1 MIKSLD
7 CFENEKASALLEKIY
22 SEIPVERTIAIAA
35 VNALNQKKAADFPD
49 DKGCLTDAIK
59 ASPGSK
65 IAMVGFFGPVIKQL
79 ESIGAETVVYDI
91 GKGSGKAE
99 DFYPFLENEADSLI
113 LTSTSLLN
121 QSTEDILGY
130 IKNRKIPAV
139 MLGPTTIME
148 PEIYSHLPVTI
159 LAGTVPVGL
168 WKGCPG
174 YQKRQGNPDNS
185 EIRPKS
191 AGSGV
196 IGNVFKL
203 FTAYPDT
210 FQAVIFRTMEMT
222 AVLFKPVYN
231 VKEIRGNLLTGI

>member
-1 MIKSLD
+1 M
-7 CFENEKASALLEKIY
+7 
-22 SEIPVERTIAIAA
+22 
-35 VNALNQKKAADFPD
+35 PD
-49 DKGCLTDAIK
+49 RCYQGFSRQQNCDGR
-59 ASPGSK
+59 
-65 IAMVGFFGPVIKQL
+65 FFGPVIKQL

-159 LAGTVPVGL
+159 LAGTVPVDSGRVVQAIRNGKGTPIIQKFARKVLAAGL
-168 WKGCPG
+168 
-174 YQKRQGNPDNS
+174 
-185 EIRPKS
+185 
-191 AGSGV
+191 
-196 IGNVFKL
+196 
-203 FTAYPDT
+203 
-210 FQAVIFRTMEMT
+210 
-222 AVLFKPVYN
+222 
-231 VKEIRGNLLTGI
+231 